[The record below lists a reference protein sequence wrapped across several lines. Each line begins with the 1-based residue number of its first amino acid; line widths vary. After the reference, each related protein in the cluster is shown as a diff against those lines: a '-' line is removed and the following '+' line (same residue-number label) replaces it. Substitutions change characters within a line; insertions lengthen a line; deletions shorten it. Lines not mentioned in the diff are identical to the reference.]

1 MAIASG
7 EKNTKSIGSWQEL
20 FVPKTTARV
29 KRLRENAI
37 RTPEVSLERV
47 RTEMKI
53 GDKYDKEPRILQ
65 RAYFYQT
72 YLKDKI
78 VFIADDELIVG
89 NINSKV
95 RGSTIEGSTTRWLE
109 KEMDDPVMD
118 PQTRAFD
125 RHIIRPEERKEIRE
139 VLIPYYKNK
148 KLLFDYCLE
157 KVDEISKEK
166 AYPST
171 SSCPHIPD
179 IADWQMFGDVGHQMA
194 NYEKVLKIGLKGIK
208 AEVEYYL
215 AQVDQPYEH
224 YSVQQK
230 RDFYKAVLI
239 TLDAAIDY
247 AQRYSDLAK
256 QKAAGET
263 DAKRK
268 KELERIAEVCAQVP
282 VNPARDWWEAV
293 QSVWMM
299 HVLITCE
306 LSASVHCFGRF
317 DQYMYPYYKKSVLED
332 KTMTHDEALELLE
345 CFWIH
350 TNCTGLRSWDSV
362 KILTGMGLGN
372 NLTIGGQ
379 TREGKDACN
388 DVTILCL
395 ECDEELGILLPE
407 TGMRIWSGTP
417 DKYLRKAVELVR
429 LGRGKP
435 KFFGDKKGVQL
446 LAKGYPELTIE
457 DWREYS
463 LLGCTET
470 NLPHITMGNLFE
482 GVNVVAKIMELVISN
497 GKCTIC
503 GKQIGPVTG
512 DPRTFESMDG
522 VRKAFRD
529 QVFYWMKH
537 LAQGQKIPKE
547 TQSAFYP
554 APFSSS
560 LSEGPMQ
567 KGIDITQGGSWFTTY
582 GAFLAGLA
590 DTADSLGVI
599 DRLIYREK
607 KVTWDELT
615 QALKDNWQ
623 GHDNLRQLCING
635 VTKYGNDDD
644 YADEWAAFVMD
655 TWYDTLDWINTQK
668 ELLPKW
674 GGRWVGAMTTGSNT
688 VAYGLNVGSLPNGHI
703 YPNPLADTMSPVQG
717 MDKNGPTAVIKS
729 ASKLPIHRFALGGPL
744 NLRLSP
750 QLVATERDV
759 DNLMSFLRAIENEGI
774 YHIQFNIIS
783 SDSLRK
789 AMKEPEKYRDLMV
802 RVASFTVYF
811 VDLTAEQQMDIINR
825 TEQQG
830 W

>member
-7 EKNTKSIGSWQEL
+7 DKNTKTIGSWQEL
-20 FVPKTTARV
+20 FVPKTTERV

-37 RTPEVSLERV
+37 RTPEVCLERV
-47 RTEMKI
+47 RTIMKI
-53 GDKYDKEPRILQ
+53 DDKFKDEPRILQ
-65 RAYFYQT
+65 RAHFFET
-72 YLKDKI
+72 YLREKT
-78 VFIADDELIVG
+78 VFIGEDELIVG
-89 NINSKV
+89 NINSKI
-95 RGSTIEGSTTRWLE
+95 RGSTVADVATRWLE
-109 KEMDDPVMD
+109 KELDDPVKD
-118 PQTRAFD
+118 PQYRAFD
-125 RHIIRPEERKEIRE
+125 RHIIHPEERKELKQTI
-139 VLIPYYKNK
+139 IPYFKGK
-148 KLLFDYCLE
+148 KLLVDYTLE

-171 SSCPHIPD
+171 ASCPHIPD
-179 IADWQMFGDVGHQMA
+179 IADWQMFGDAGHQMI
-194 NYEKVLKIGLKGIK
+194 NYEKVLYKGLKGIR

-215 AQVDQPYEH
+215 AQADQPYDH
-224 YSVQQK
+224 YQVQEK

-239 TLDAAIDY
+239 DIDAAIAY
-247 AQRYSDLAK
+247 ARRYADLAK
-256 QKAAGET
+256 KKAAKET
-263 DAKRK
+263 DAQRK
-268 KELERIAEVCAQVP
+268 KELEHIAEVCEQVP
-282 VNPARDWWEAV
+282 AKPARNWQEAV
-293 QSVWMM
+293 QSVWMT

-306 LSASVHCFGRF
+306 MAGMVHNFGRF
-317 DQYMYPYYKKSVLED
+317 DQYMYPFYKKSVIDE
-332 KTMTHDEALELLE
+332 KTMTHDDALELLE
-345 CFWIH
+345 CFWIRC
-350 TNCTGLRSWDSV
+350 NGTGLRNYESV
-362 KILTGMGLGN
+362 QILTGMGIGN
-372 NLTIGGQ
+372 NLNIGGQ
-379 TREGKDACN
+379 TRDGKDACN
-388 DVTILCL
+388 DVTTLCL

-407 TGMRIWSGTP
+407 TGMRIWEGTP
-417 DKYLRKAVELVR
+417 DKYLQKAVELVR

-435 KFFGDKKGVQL
+435 KFLGDKKGIQMV
-446 LAKGYPELTIE
+446 AKGYPELTIE
-457 DWREYS
+457 DWREYG
-463 LLGCTET
+463 LMGCTET

-482 GVNVVAKIMELVISN
+482 GVSVVAKIMELVITN
-497 GKCTIC
+497 GKCALC
-503 GKQIGPVTG
+503 GKQIGPLTG
-512 DPRTFESMDG
+512 DPRTFESMEG

-537 LAQGQKIPKE
+537 IAQGQKIPKE

-554 APFSSS
+554 APFCSS
-560 LSEGPMQ
+560 LSEGPLQ
-567 KGIDITQGGSWFTTY
+567 KGIDITQGGTWFTTY
-582 GAFLAGLA
+582 GVFLAGLA

-607 KVTWDELT
+607 KVTWDQLI
-615 QALKDNWQ
+615 QALKDDWK

-635 VTKYGNDDD
+635 VPKYGNDDD

-655 TWYDTLDWINTQK
+655 TWYDSVDWMNNQK
-668 ELLPKW
+668 DLLPKW

-688 VAYGLNVGSLPNGHI
+688 VAYGHNVGSLPNGHI
-703 YPNPLADTMSPVQG
+703 SPTPLADTMSPVQG

-729 ASKLPIHRFALGGPL
+729 ASKLPMHRFALGGPL

-759 DNLMSFLRAIENEGI
+759 KNLMSFLRAIEEEGI

-811 VDLTAEQQMDIINR
+811 VDLTAEQQIDIINR